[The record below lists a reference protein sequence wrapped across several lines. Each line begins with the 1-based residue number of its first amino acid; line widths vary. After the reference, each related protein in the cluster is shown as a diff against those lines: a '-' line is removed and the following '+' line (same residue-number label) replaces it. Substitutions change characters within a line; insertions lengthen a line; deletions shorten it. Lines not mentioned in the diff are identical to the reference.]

1 MVIELPRYILQTI
14 GTGYVTSLLHVD
26 IGDFVEGQ
34 QKEAGDCGD
43 WRLLTRVGSV
53 SYTTV
58 TYSTL
63 L

>member
-1 MVIELPRYILQTI
+1 MIV
-14 GTGYVTSLLHVD
+14 TGYVPSLLYVD
-26 IGDFVEGQ
+26 IGYFVEGQ

-58 TYSTL
+58 TYYTL